1 MKKLW
6 LCVIAIFIPQIY
18 SFAQKE
24 YIEVE
29 SKVLDQTRQIKVQ
42 LPRNYD
48 PEEDKTY
55 PLIFVFDGDYLFEP
69 VAGTVDFLSYWEE
82 IPDAFVVGINQ
93 SGTRIE
99 DGNYDRIDYMPIE
112 NGEKFFDFIGLEILP
127 YLDENYNIGPFSV
140 VVGHDYMAN
149 FINLFLFSKNIPF
162 EGFVNLSP
170 DIPDGFLPYISEK
183 MYDLNTDFWYSIT
196 TGSNDVDFLK
206 QKAKKLHTNLSLVS
220 NDNLKLSY
228 KEFENTNHY
237 TFVSYAIPYSLL
249 EIFKPFTAIDD
260 EEYEASFSK
269 ASNPTDYLLEKYS
282 TISRLYG
289 VDKTIRISDIMKA
302 YEFIKGEESWENLKS
317 LGKLAKDEHPETLL
331 SDFFTGMYFQKIG
344 KPKKAIKAYESGY
357 AYEEVGGIKKE
368 MLLDEIDF
376 LKETFGY

>member
-6 LCVIAIFIPQIY
+6 LCVIVIFIPQFY

-29 SKVLDQTRQIKVQ
+29 SKILEQTRQIKVQ

-48 PEEDKTY
+48 PESERTY

-69 VAGTVDFLSYWEE
+69 VAGTVDYLSYWEE
-82 IPDAFVVGINQ
+82 MPEAFVVGVNQ
-93 SGTRIE
+93 TGTRIE
-99 DGNYDRIDYMPIE
+99 DGNYDKIDFTPIE
-112 NGEKFFDFIGLEILP
+112 KGEKFFDFIGLEILP
-127 YLDENYNIGPFSV
+127 YLSENYNVGPFSV

-149 FINLFLFSKNIPF
+149 FMNLFLFSKKIPF
-162 EGFVNLSP
+162 DGFINLSP
-170 DIPDGFLPYISEK
+170 DVPNGFIPYIAEK
-183 MYDLNTDFWYSIT
+183 MYELESDLWYSIT
-196 TGSNDVDFLK
+196 MGSNDINFIK
-206 QKAKKLHTNLSLVS
+206 QKTKKLHSNLSSVD
-220 NDNLKLSY
+220 NDKLKLSFNV
-228 KEFENTNHY
+228 FENTNHY
-237 TFVSYAIPYSLL
+237 TFVNYRIPFSLS

-260 EEYEASFSK
+260 EEYEESLSK
-269 ASNPTDYLLEKYS
+269 ASDPTDYLIEKYK
-282 TISRLYG
+282 TIYRLYG
-289 VDKTIRISDIMKA
+289 VEKTIRVSDIMKV
-302 YEFIKGEESWENLKS
+302 YKLIKDQKSWENLKN
-317 LGKLAKDEHPETLL
+317 LGKLAKDQYPETLL
-331 SDFFTGMYFQKIG
+331 SDFFSGMYFQKIV